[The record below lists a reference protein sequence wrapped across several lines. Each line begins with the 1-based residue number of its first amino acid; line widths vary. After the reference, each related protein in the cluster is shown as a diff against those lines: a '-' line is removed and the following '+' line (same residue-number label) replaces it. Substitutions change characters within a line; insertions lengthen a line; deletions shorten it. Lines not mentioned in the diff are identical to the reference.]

1 MQQVSSHLI
10 MTGHGFSKRAIMR
23 HIAANS
29 IVLEPSCVIE
39 GSSYGC
45 SNASSDQ
52 VPCLVLHSLHQVKM
66 CCVGQTFKVQMS
78 SHKVTLHT
86 RCLFVRHR
94 AVDAGLCNGVFMNA
108 GTPLAGNAV
117 NHFYTFANQLAR
129 LAAGA
134 PLVVGMQCPL
144 CLAMVAAGLICYPGI
159 IVNTCVMQATEV
171 KIAIFSA
178 CFGSIQS
185 A

>member
-1 MQQVSSHLI
+1 M
-10 MTGHGFSKRAIMR
+10 F
-23 HIAANS
+23 
-29 IVLEPSCVIE
+29 
-39 GSSYGC
+39 
-45 SNASSDQ
+45 
-52 VPCLVLHSLHQVKM
+52 
-66 CCVGQTFKVQMS
+66 
-78 SHKVTLHT
+78 TLY
-86 RCLFVRHR
+86 CLFVRHR

-129 LAAGA
+129 LAALA

-171 KIAIFSA
+171 NISLSIALF
-178 CFGSIQS
+178 
-185 A
+185 